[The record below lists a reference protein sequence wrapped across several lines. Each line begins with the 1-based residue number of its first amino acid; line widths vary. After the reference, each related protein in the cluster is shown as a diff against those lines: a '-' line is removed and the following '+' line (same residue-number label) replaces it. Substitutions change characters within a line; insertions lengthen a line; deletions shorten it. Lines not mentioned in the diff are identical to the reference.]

1 MYDGLTSWGCCS
13 LCSRHQSVSPMHF
26 ILCVFWKFIWTI
38 SIRFQFTAHFYH
50 YFMIYFFFGLNITKI
65 FLNYL
70 SLLSAFCRKNG
81 LLAPR
86 HLLFGISPWFSR
98 SPATMKRSLR
108 PLAVF
113 IGTKHQFQPGLPV
126 LPPNQSYCGRRQ
138 TGNCCCHR
146 PAEPRYFNVLKFG
159 WVGLHVK
166 Q

>member
-13 LCSRHQSVSPMHF
+13 LCSRHQSDWPMHF

-70 SLLSAFCRKNG
+70 SHLSAFCRKNG
-81 LLAPR
+81 LALR
-86 HLLFGISPWFSR
+86 HLLFGILPWFSR
-98 SPATMKRSLR
+98 SPATMKRSIR

-113 IGTKHQFQPGLPV
+113 VVTKHQLARAARPF
-126 LPPNQSYCGRRQ
+126 C
-138 TGNCCCHR
+138 R
-146 PAEPRYFNVLKFG
+146 PAGDCYCHQRFATDDILFSNVLTAAWADLG
-159 WVGLHVK
+159 CR
-166 Q
+166 